1 MTREIIHNKKICRFE
16 TIEEGI
22 TGYVEYEQ
30 YAGGIDITH
39 TIVPKPIGGRG
50 IAADLVKEA
59 LEYAKENG
67 MKVIPTCSYVKVFLE
82 RYKEQY
88 GELEDKKDAIFPTI
102 EGSTGHTCGVK
113 KPKIE

>member
-1 MTREIIHNKKICRFE
+1 MKREILHNTSTNRFE
-16 TIEEGI
+16 TIEDGI
-22 TGYVEYEQ
+22 TGYVEYEP
-30 YAGGIDITH
+30 YNGGFDITH

-67 MKVIPTCSYVKVFLE
+67 FKVIPTCSYVRVYLE

-88 GELEDKKDAIFPTI
+88 GELEDKRDSKFRS
-102 EGSTGHTCGVK
+102 EERRVG
-113 KPKIE
+113 